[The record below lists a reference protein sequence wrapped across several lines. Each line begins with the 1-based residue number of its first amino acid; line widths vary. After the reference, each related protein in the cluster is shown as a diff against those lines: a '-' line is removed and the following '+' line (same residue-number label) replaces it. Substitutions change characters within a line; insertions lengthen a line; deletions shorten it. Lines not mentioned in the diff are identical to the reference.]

1 MATATIA
8 PAITGIP
15 AEHGTEESGSGDR
28 GASPHIYSALI
39 SCLLSSSRKSRD
51 AILDI
56 PTKMRSNNLFNDR
69 SDTPN
74 WLVSFFGR
82 LSTPQMTRGNDLRN
96 VYVLMANSNSSA
108 FRTKPSSY
116 VILVS
121 SVSATLGA
129 VITQPLDVIKTRL
142 QVLPILNMRSSVG
155 VLRTAKSLWS
165 GVPPHNRWAHRIRLF
180 WAGTVP
186 SLCRTVPGIFA
197 YFTTVNFFQSHLP
210 RCGSS
215 AVDAFTLGFT
225 SRCLVGTLL
234 LPFTVVKSQAEAGLT
249 RGRSTF
255 SSLCWIYSTA
265 KWRGIYS
272 GLLPTL
278 ARDSPYS
285 GVYLLF
291 YSQFKNLVLP
301 SDTSYTTAPVHT
313 LSACALLAA
322 ICATAVTQP
331 ADVLRSNRQLS
342 ISAIPSTSRIPWT
355 QVLRET
361 IRVDGITGPWRG
373 FYLRLARRSVFAV
386 ITWTLFDKIPG
397 A

>member
-1 MATATIA
+1 M
-8 PAITGIP
+8 
-15 AEHGTEESGSGDR
+15 
-28 GASPHIYSALI
+28 
-39 SCLLSSSRKSRD
+39 
-51 AILDI
+51 
-56 PTKMRSNNLFNDR
+56 
-69 SDTPN
+69 
-74 WLVSFFGR
+74 
-82 LSTPQMTRGNDLRN
+82 
-96 VYVLMANSNSSA
+96 LMANSNSSA

-186 SLCRTVPGIFA
+186 SLCRTVPGVFA

-291 YSQFKNLVLP
+291 YTQFKNLVLP
-301 SDTSYTTAPVHT
+301 TVYIA
-313 LSACALLAA
+313 LS
-322 ICATAVTQP
+322 
-331 ADVLRSNRQLS
+331 
-342 ISAIPSTSRIPWT
+342 
-355 QVLRET
+355 
-361 IRVDGITGPWRG
+361 
-373 FYLRLARRSVFAV
+373 
-386 ITWTLFDKIPG
+386 
-397 A
+397 